1 MSQSDFSVKLKSQT
15 NTGSQI
21 EKKLAQT
28 ETHSIPSLNSQ

>member
-15 NTGSQI
+15 NTGSHI

-28 ETHSIPSLNSQ
+28 ETHIIPSLNSQ